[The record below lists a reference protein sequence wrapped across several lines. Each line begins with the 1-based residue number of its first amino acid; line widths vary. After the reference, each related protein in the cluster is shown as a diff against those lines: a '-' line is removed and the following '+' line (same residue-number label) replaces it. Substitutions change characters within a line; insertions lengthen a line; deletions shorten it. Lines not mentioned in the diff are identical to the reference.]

1 MNYKEINQ
9 NLLNLCTTE
18 NPDYAEIEKLL
29 KNGAEPMELVYAEL
43 GESYLY
49 TAVIDYW
56 LDISQFKR
64 EKVPEF
70 TEITRLFLKYGM
82 DIDNPKYGYDGDGKS
97 NPMWDLGF
105 YGGEDFLRSYK
116 IILEHGLSAEN
127 ADACWSHDYGDHY
140 LSDYDDSD
148 FERIMLKDMAF
159 KMLIALSYPLSRNK
173 RLEGFLHASH
183 NSYDVS
189 KFKDWENYTI
199 DIDASKR
206 ENKRINGTIITVF
219 EKESGNKV
227 WQFVM

>member
-1 MNYKEINQ
+1 MGTMVMVNQ
-9 NLLNLCTTE
+9 ILC
-18 NPDYAEIEKLL
+18 
-29 KNGAEPMELVYAEL
+29 
-43 GESYLY
+43 
-49 TAVIDYW
+49 
-56 LDISQFKR
+56 
-64 EKVPEF
+64 
-70 TEITRLFLKYGM
+70 
-82 DIDNPKYGYDGDGKS
+82 
-97 NPMWDLGF
+97 
-105 YGGEDFLRSYK
+105 
-116 IILEHGLSAEN
+116 
-127 ADACWSHDYGDHY
+127 HY